1 MVPYAA
7 EYNTFCLRSSERR
20 NQPGPRALTG
30 AEARPTILTM
40 TDDKSDPIRGTIT
53 DIQRFSVHD
62 GPGIRTTVFFKGCN
76 LRCFW
81 CHNPETHAPGPELQ
95 LHPERCIACGACLE
109 ACERGCHKLTPEGK
123 VFHREN
129 CIACG
134 KCAAECFAEALV
146 LVGRVVSVPEVMRDV
161 LADRPFYANS
171 GGGVTLSGGEPLL
184 QVEFAA
190 ELLRACR
197 AEGIHTAIET
207 AAQFP
212 WDTIAALLPLLD
224 LVMMD
229 IKVMDEA
236 AHRRVTGAGNARI
249 LANAR
254 RIADAGMPLIVRTP
268 VVPGV
273 NDTPEAIAEIA
284 HFVRELPTLQYLD
297 LLPFHPMAA
306 GKYDSLGR
314 EYQARHLARPTPE
327 LMAHL
332 SAAAAAEGI
341 AVRTGR
347 S

>member
-1 MVPYAA
+1 
-7 EYNTFCLRSSERR
+7 
-20 NQPGPRALTG
+20 
-30 AEARPTILTM
+30 M
-40 TDDKSDPIRGTIT
+40 TNDSADTIRGTIT

-109 ACERGCHKLTPEGK
+109 ACEHGCHELTPEGK

-146 LVGRVVSVPEVMRDV
+146 LVGRVVTVPEVMRDV

-184 QVEFAA
+184 QAAFAA

-197 AEGIHTAIET
+197 AEAIHTAIET

-212 WDTIAALLPLLD
+212 WDTVAALLPLVD

-236 AHRRVTGAGNARI
+236 VHRRVTGAGNMRI
-249 LANAR
+249 LANAT
-254 RIADAGMPLIVRTP
+254 RIAESGKPLIVRTP
-268 VVPGV
+268 VIPGV

-284 HFVRELPTLQYLD
+284 RFVRGLPTLQYLD

-314 EYQARHLARPTPE
+314 EYDARHLSRPTPE
-327 LMAHL
+327 QMALL
-332 SAAAAAEGI
+332 SATAAAEGI
-341 AVRTGR
+341 AVHTGR

>member
-1 MVPYAA
+1 MS
-7 EYNTFCLRSSERR
+7 NDTTS
-20 NQPGPRALTG
+20 T
-30 AEARPTILTM
+30 
-40 TDDKSDPIRGTIT
+40 IRGTIT

-81 CHNPETHAPGPELQ
+81 CHNPETHAAGPELQ

-109 ACERGCHKLTPEGK
+109 ACERGCQELTPEGK

-171 GGGVTLSGGEPLL
+171 GGGMTLSGGEPLL
-184 QVEFAA
+184 QGEFAA
-190 ELLRACR
+190 ELLRSCQV
-197 AEGIHTAIET
+197 EGIHTAIET

-236 AHRRVTGAGNARI
+236 VHRRVTGTGNARI

-254 RIADAGMPLIVRTP
+254 RIAETGMPLIVRTP
-268 VVPGV
+268 VIPGV
-273 NDTPEAIAEIA
+273 NDTPDAITEIA
-284 HFVRELPTLQYLD
+284 RFVRELPTLQYLD